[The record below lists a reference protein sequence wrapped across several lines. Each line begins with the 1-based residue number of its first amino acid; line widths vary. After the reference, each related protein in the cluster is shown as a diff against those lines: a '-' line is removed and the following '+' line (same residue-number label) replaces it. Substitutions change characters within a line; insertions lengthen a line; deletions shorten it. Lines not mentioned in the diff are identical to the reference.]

1 MRVAYVVLVTVIGSA
16 ASGLASASREAEAK
30 AEVLAA
36 GERDATDEAY
46 ERGTSNLDAGHW
58 AEAIAAFD
66 SVAKAA
72 GKRADAAL
80 YWKAYA
86 LNKAGRRPEA
96 LEALQA
102 LQKGHAQSKWIDEA
116 KALDLEMRQAAGQAP
131 RVESE
136 GDDDLKLMALNGLM
150 GSNPDQALPM
160 LEKLLAGSSPPH
172 LRERALFVLA
182 QSGSPKARDLLART
196 AKDGSNPES
205 QRKAIEFLALFGG
218 AESRQ
223 ILESLYTSATDI
235 EVKKAIL
242 HTYLITGDKARALA
256 AAKGEKN
263 PELRREAIHMLGA
276 MGAQGEAWELYQS
289 EGSAEARKAIL
300 QALFIGGAAEKI
312 GELARTEKD
321 PELRREAIRT
331 LGFLG
336 RERTGAILAGLYGS
350 ESDVESKKAVLQGL
364 FVQGN
369 AEALVEIARKEK
381 DRELR
386 KEAVAHLS
394 HMNSKAGTDFMLEIL
409 NK

>member
-1 MRVAYVVLVTVIGSA
+1 M
-16 ASGLASASREAEAK
+16 
-30 AEVLAA
+30 
-36 GERDATDEAY
+36 
-46 ERGTSNLDAGHW
+46 
-58 AEAIAAFD
+58 
-66 SVAKAA
+66 
-72 GKRADAAL
+72 
-80 YWKAYA
+80 
-86 LNKAGRRPEA
+86 
-96 LEALQA
+96 
-102 LQKGHAQSKWIDEA
+102 
-116 KALDLEMRQAAGQAP
+116 
-131 RVESE
+131 ESE

-300 QALFIGGAAEKI
+300 QALFIGGAAEKV

-336 RERTGAILAGLYGS
+336 RERTGAVLAGLYGS
-350 ESDVESKKAVLQGL
+350 ESDVEAKKAVLQGL

-409 NK
+409 SK